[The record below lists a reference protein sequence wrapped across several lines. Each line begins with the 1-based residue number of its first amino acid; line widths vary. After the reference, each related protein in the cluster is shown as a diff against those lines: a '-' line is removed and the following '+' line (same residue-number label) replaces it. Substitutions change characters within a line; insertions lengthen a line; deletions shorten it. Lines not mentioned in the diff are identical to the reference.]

1 MNTLREVNIK
11 YDMPTADQAVKRTTF
26 EIENAR
32 RLGVKCVK
40 IVHGYGSHGRG
51 GAILVALRQMLSTYK
66 KQKRIV
72 DYFGGDRW
80 NIFDKETLEILNKD
94 KTIYNDEDMGK
105 ANPGIT
111 IIVLK

>member
-1 MNTLREVNIK
+1 MKFIDLKKENCPVDYALVLVE
-11 YDMPTADQAVKRTTF
+11 M
-26 EIENAR
+26 EIESAIR
-32 RLGVKCVK
+32 EGEVVIKVL
-40 IVHGYGSHGRG
+40 HGYGSHGRG
-51 GAILVALRQMLSTYK
+51 GAILVALRQMLNVYK
-66 KQKRIV
+66 KQKRII

-80 NIFDKETLEILNKD
+80 NIFDKGTLEILNKD